1 MSEPRTPQVPM
12 VDGNGEPFYPLTQYN
27 QIVMPDGS
35 RWDGKGGGAQIDDTS
50 ASTEKVYSSQ
60 KTQYELDQLSEQIPD
75 PYTLPNASSS
85 VLGGVKVGNGLTIDS
100 NGVLSLNVSNASGV
114 SF

>member
-12 VDGNGEPFYPLTQYN
+12 VDGDGKPFYPLTQYN
-27 QIVMPDGS
+27 QIVMPDGN

-60 KTQYELDQLSEQIPD
+60 KVEAIASQLSEQIANYKIP
-75 PYTLPNASSS
+75 TASTS
-85 VLGGVKVGNGLTIDS
+85 VLGVVKVGNGLTIDA
-100 NGVLSLNVSNASGV
+100 NGVLSLALADGDEVSY
-114 SF
+114 

>member
-12 VDGNGEPFYPLTQYN
+12 VDRNGEPFYPLTQYN

-60 KTQYELDQLSEQIPD
+60 KVEAIASQLSQQIPD
-75 PYTLPNASSS
+75 PYTLPKASSS
-85 VLGGVKVGNGLTIDS
+85 VLGGVKVGNGLAIDA
-100 NGVLSLNVSNASGV
+100 NGVLSLALADGDEVSY
-114 SF
+114 

>member
-50 ASTEKVYSSQ
+50 ASGNKTYSSE
-60 KTQYELDQLSEQIPD
+60 KIEGIASQLSQQIPD
-75 PYTLPNASSS
+75 PYTLPKASAS
-85 VLGGVKVGNGLTIDS
+85 VLGGVKVGSGLAIDAS
-100 NGVLSLNVSNASGV
+100 GVLSLALADGDEVSY
-114 SF
+114 